1 MFALDGMQQNRYAL
15 SPEPYSR
22 IRKAVLFPSW
32 AAESKLEC
40 RDTGVLDLWVGP
52 LVVLALSRDVF
63 RKLLNLSLYLGSL
76 TWPSCWAVIAVARF
90 RTSRDFVQ
98 ANERGAVVATS

>member
-1 MFALDGMQQNRYAL
+1 MFALDGMQQNRYAP

-32 AAESKLEC
+32 SAESKIGC
-40 RDTGVLDLWVGP
+40 RDTGVLDLLAGST
-52 LVVLALSRDVF
+52 VVIALKGEVYMKRL
-63 RKLLNLSLYLGSL
+63 KLLLFLGSL

-98 ANERGAVVATS
+98 ANARGAVVAAS